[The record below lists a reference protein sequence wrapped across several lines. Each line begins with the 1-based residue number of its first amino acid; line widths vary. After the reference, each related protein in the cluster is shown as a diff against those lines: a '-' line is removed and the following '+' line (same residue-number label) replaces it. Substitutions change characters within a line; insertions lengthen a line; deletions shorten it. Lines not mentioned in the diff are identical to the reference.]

1 MGLFSGIMS
10 KIFGHAPAAKPQ
22 AAVASIPTPAPSG
35 TSAAAPAEAS
45 ASATIPPAAVP
56 PPVVDVTAVLDD
68 LAAHHGEKL
77 DWRRSIVDLMKLVG
91 MDSSLSSRKE
101 LADDLGYTGDKGD
114 SAKMNVWLH
123 REVIKQLAANGGK
136 VPADLL
142 D

>member
-10 KIFGHAPAAKPQ
+10 KIFGHAPAAKAQP
-22 AAVASIPTPAPSG
+22 APVAPTIQPVVSAPPTPA
-35 TSAAAPAEAS
+35 AEAPPN
-45 ASATIPPAAVP
+45 ASPVAPP

-68 LAAHHGEKL
+68 LAAHNGEKL
-77 DWRRSIVDLMKLVG
+77 DWRKSIVDLMKLVG
-91 MDSSLSSRKE
+91 MDSSLASRKE

>member
-10 KIFGHAPAAKPQ
+10 KIFGHTPAAKTPSSVPAAVTPTPSPAPAA
-22 AAVASIPTPAPSG
+22 ADPS
-35 TSAAAPAEAS
+35 
-45 ASATIPPAAVP
+45 P

-68 LAAHHGEKL
+68 LAAHHGENL
-77 DWRRSIVDLMKLVG
+77 DWRRSIVDLMKLVR
-91 MDSSLSSRKE
+91 MDSSLASRKE

-123 REVIKQLAANGGK
+123 REVIKKLAANGGK